1 MELFKRRLLNRL
13 AYFISYFRL
22 QSVLKKVPEG
32 AVIID
37 CGANVGDISLLFAK
51 RKVTV
56 FAFEPDPIAFKI
68 LKQRTKNIPNITC
81 YKKGVGTAN
90 KTSRLFFHK
99 GRSGYNHEA
108 YSVSSSTVSEKNNID
123 TENSIEIETVDL
135 AAFIESLEGEVALV
149 KMDIEGAE
157 IELLEK
163 LIHQE
168 AYKKVGLLLV
178 ETHENK
184 IPGHYEK
191 VRHLK
196 QIIETKNIRNIKLN
210 WI

>member
-1 MELFKRRLLNRL
+1 MELFKRRILNRL
-13 AYFISYFRL
+13 AYIISYFRL
-22 QSVLKKVPEG
+22 QTVLKKIPEG
-32 AVIID
+32 SVIID

-56 FAFEPDPIAFKI
+56 FAFEPDPIAFEI
-68 LKQRTKNIPNITC
+68 LKQRTKNISNITC

-90 KTSRLFFHK
+90 KTSRLFFHR
-99 GRSGYNHEA
+99 GRSAHNHEA
-108 YSVSSSTVSEKNNID
+108 FSVSSSTISEKNNID
-123 TENSIEIETVDL
+123 TENFIEIETIDL
-135 AAFIESLEGEVALV
+135 ADFIELLEGEVALV

-157 IELLEK
+157 IEVLEK

-168 AYKKVGLLLV
+168 TYKKVGLLLV

-184 IPGHYEK
+184 IPGHHKK
-191 VRHLK
+191 VRQLK
-196 QIIETKNIRNIKLN
+196 QTLETKNISNIRLN